1 LPLVAVKELIPW
13 PSLIVAPTGML
24 LIVSETRLTGHR
36 GNAAEA
42 AMRCKLRV
50 RNEFGQL
57 IRSPNWFGEQIL
69 ARRNMARA
77 PWTTWTLRVF
87 FETFKE

>member
-1 LPLVAVKELIPW
+1 
-13 PSLIVAPTGML
+13 ML

-50 RNEFGQL
+50 RNEYGQL
-57 IRSPNWFGEQIL
+57 IPTALGTDRCP
-69 ARRNMARA
+69 
-77 PWTTWTLRVF
+77 
-87 FETFKE
+87 

>member
-1 LPLVAVKELIPW
+1 VKELMPW

-50 RNEFGQL
+50 RNEYGQL
-57 IRSPNWFGEQIL
+57 IRSPNCL
-69 ARRNMARA
+69 ANKFLRARNMARA
-77 PWTTWTLRVF
+77 LWTTWTLRVF